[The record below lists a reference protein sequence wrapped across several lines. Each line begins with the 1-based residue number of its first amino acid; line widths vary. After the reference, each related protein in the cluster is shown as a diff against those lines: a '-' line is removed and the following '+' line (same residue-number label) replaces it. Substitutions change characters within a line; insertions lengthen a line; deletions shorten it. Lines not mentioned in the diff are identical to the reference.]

1 MNALDMNL
9 SRHAQLVGVKT
20 THGRGLTPEE
30 HAERCVERIVSVSDT
45 ASEEIRAQAHAFKKQ
60 VEAAVLDTIRT
71 AVQSD
76 RTTVYNALMDA
87 GERDLA
93 ELIRRL

>member
-1 MNALDMNL
+1 MNSMSMGVDQ
-9 SRHAQLVGVKT
+9 HKQLVGVKT
-20 THGRGLTPEE
+20 TDGRGLTPEE
-30 HAERCVERIVSVSDT
+30 SALRCAERIVSVSDS
-45 ASEEIRAQAHAFKKQ
+45 APEAIRAQAHAFQKQ
-60 VEAAVLDTIRT
+60 VEAVVLDTLRN